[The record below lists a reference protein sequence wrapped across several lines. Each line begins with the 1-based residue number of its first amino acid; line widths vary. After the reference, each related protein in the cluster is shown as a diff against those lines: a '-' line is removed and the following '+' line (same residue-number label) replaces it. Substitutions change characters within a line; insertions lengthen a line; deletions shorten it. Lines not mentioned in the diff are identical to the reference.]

1 MVPKVRG
8 CEGASEGARC
18 DGSHPGTRSVAP
30 PHVRTHLRTTA
41 RSHRRTAVAVVFLFA
56 LASFAAAQTI
66 YRTPDGQERK
76 IGNPSYDG
84 RFVFTRIRYG
94 GRGFGGFFRGGG
106 TWSHDYPAADFYI
119 SDALDTLTRM
129 RVNDAST
136 NVLELEDPRIFDNPI
151 LYISEPGYWSISD
164 KGAANL
170 RLHLLKGGLV
180 IFDDFEHQDEFD
192 NMAAQ
197 MAKALPERRWIKIDI
212 RHPIFHSLFDLKK
225 LDVPHPT
232 VDVEPDYRALFV
244 NDDPN
249 DRMLAL
255 ANHNCDIAE
264 YWEWSADERFP
275 VDVTSGAYQL
285 GVNYIIYAM
294 TH

>member
-1 MVPKVRG
+1 MARIA
-8 CEGASEGARC
+8 GALV
-18 DGSHPGTRSVAP
+18 VALILP
-30 PHVRTHLRTTA
+30 L
-41 RSHRRTAVAVVFLFA
+41 L
-56 LASFAAAQTI
+56 AAAQTI
-66 YRTPDGQERK
+66 YRTPDGEDRK
-76 IGNPSYDG
+76 LGNPAYDG

-94 GRGFGGFFRGGG
+94 GRAVFGGAR
-106 TWSHDYPAADFYI
+106 WSHDYTAADFNN
-119 SDALDTLTRM
+119 SDALQTLTRM

-151 LYISEPGYWSISD
+151 LYISEPGYWSISE

-170 RLHLLKGGLV
+170 RMHLLKGGLV
-180 IFDDFEHQDEFD
+180 IFDDFEHQNEWD

-212 RHPIFHSLFDLKK
+212 HHPVFHALFDLKQ

-244 NDDPN
+244 NDDPSE
-249 DRMLAL
+249 RMLAL

-275 VDVTSGAYQL
+275 VNVTSGAYQL
-285 GVNYIIYAM
+285 GVNYIIYGM